1 MSLVVIIAGRGAERI
16 VKCGSGVSMYYDDI

>member
-1 MSLVVIIAGRGAERI
+1 MQNIVIIAGRGAERI